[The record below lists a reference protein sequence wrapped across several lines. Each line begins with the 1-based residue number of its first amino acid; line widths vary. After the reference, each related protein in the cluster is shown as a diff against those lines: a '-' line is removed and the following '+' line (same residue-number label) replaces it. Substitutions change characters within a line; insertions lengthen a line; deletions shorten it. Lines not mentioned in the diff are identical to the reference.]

1 MGRNSGIR
9 SFLRRRLNI
18 RHIALMAQLD
28 DARSVV
34 RAAEAAGMSQPA
46 ASTLLRGFEEAL
58 DVPLFERHARGIS
71 PTPYGE
77 ILIRHARAI
86 LGEIEQVQEEI
97 ASLKS
102 GLSGQAS
109 VGAVTTPGTNL
120 VPLAVGLLKQK
131 HPGLL
136 VSIDIDHSRPLV
148 ERLLGGQIDMVV
160 GRLLDSRGAGE
171 LQFEPLGEEFHAVI
185 AGGAH
190 PLAGTT
196 GIRLQDLLGQ
206 TWILPPPGSVL
217 RDRLSTVFLQ
227 QGLPMPANVVQTQS
241 LPAVLGL
248 LRTTDAVVPLPR
260 EALQPLCE
268 AGSLSV
274 LIDDLGVGMSPFGII
289 TRRKHR
295 LSPGAQALLDA
306 LRTTAR
312 TLYLPAHRA
321 ALGGGESIPLAAPDM
336 A

>member
-58 DVPLFERHARGIS
+58 DVPLFERHARGIA

-77 ILIRHARAI
+77 ILVRHARAI
-86 LGEIEQVQEEI
+86 LAEIDQVQEEI

-131 HPGLL
+131 HPGLM
-136 VSIDIDHSRPLV
+136 VSIDIDHSRPLI

-160 GRLLDSRGAGE
+160 ARLLDSRGAGE
-171 LQFEPLGEEFHAVI
+171 LQFEPLGEESHAII

-196 GIRLQDLLGQ
+196 GIWLQDLLGQ
-206 TWILPPPGSVL
+206 PWILPPPGSVL
-217 RDRLSTVFLQ
+217 RDRLATVFLQ

-241 LPAVLGL
+241 LPAILGL
-248 LRTTDAVVPLPR
+248 VRTTDAVVPLPR
-260 EALQPLCE
+260 ETVQPLCDS
-268 AGSLSV
+268 GFLSV
-274 LIDDLGVGMSPFGII
+274 LIDNVGVTMTPFGII
-289 TRRKHR
+289 TRRNHN

-306 LRTTAR
+306 IRTTAR
-312 TLYLPAHRA
+312 TLYPSARA
-321 ALGGGESIPLAAPDM
+321 PTEGMDESLVVNA
-336 A
+336 

>member
-58 DVPLFERHARGIS
+58 DVPLFERHARGIA

-77 ILIRHARAI
+77 ILVRHARAI
-86 LGEIEQVQEEI
+86 LAEIDQVQEEI

-120 VPLAVGLLKQK
+120 VPVAVGLLKQK
-131 HPGLL
+131 HPGLM
-136 VSIDIDHSRPLV
+136 VSVDVDHSRPLI
-148 ERLLGGQIDMVV
+148 ERLLGGQIDMAVA
-160 GRLLDSRGAGE
+160 RLLDSRGAGE
-171 LQFEPLGEEFHAVI
+171 LQFEPLGEESHAII
-185 AGGAH
+185 AGGSH
-190 PLAGTT
+190 PLAGAT
-196 GIRLQDLLGQ
+196 GIWLRDLLGQ
-206 TWILPPPGSVL
+206 PWILPPPGSVL
-217 RDRLSTVFLQ
+217 RDRLATVFLQ

-241 LPAVLGL
+241 LPAILGL
-248 LRTTDAVVPLPR
+248 LRSTDAVVPLPR
-260 EALQPLCE
+260 ETVQPLCDS
-268 AGSLSV
+268 GFLSV
-274 LIDDLGVGMSPFGII
+274 LIDNVGVTMTPFGII
-289 TRRKHR
+289 TRRKHN

-306 LRTTAR
+306 IRTTAR
-312 TLYLPAHRA
+312 TLYPSAPAA
-321 ALGGGESIPLAAPDM
+321 AEGMDESLVVNA
-336 A
+336 

>member
-1 MGRNSGIR
+1 MGRDSGIR

-58 DVPLFERHARGIS
+58 DVPLFERHARGIA

-77 ILIRHARAI
+77 ILVRHARAI
-86 LGEIEQVQEEI
+86 LAEIDQVQEEI

-109 VGAVTTPGTNL
+109 VGTVTTPGTNL

-131 HPGLL
+131 HPGLM
-136 VSIDIDHSRPLV
+136 VSIDVDHSRPLI
-148 ERLLGGQIDMVV
+148 ERLLGGQIDMAVA
-160 GRLLDSRGAGE
+160 RLLDSRGAGE
-171 LQFEPLGEEFHAVI
+171 LQFEPLGEESHAII
-185 AGGAH
+185 AGGSH

-196 GIRLQDLLGQ
+196 GIWLQDLLGQ
-206 TWILPPPGSVL
+206 PWILPPPGSVL
-217 RDRLSTVFLQ
+217 RDRLATVFLQ

-241 LPAVLGL
+241 LPAILGL
-248 LRTTDAVVPLPR
+248 LRSTDAVVPLPR
-260 EALQPLCE
+260 ETVQPLCDS
-268 AGSLSV
+268 GFLSV
-274 LIDDLGVGMSPFGII
+274 LIDNVGVTMTPFGII
-289 TRRKHR
+289 TRRKHD

-306 LRTTAR
+306 IRSTAR
-312 TLYLPAHRA
+312 TLYSRAHAPAE
-321 ALGGGESIPLAAPDM
+321 GMNETLAVNA
-336 A
+336 

>member
-1 MGRNSGIR
+1 MAHGVGIR

-28 DARSVV
+28 DSRSVV

-46 ASTLLRGFEEAL
+46 ASTLLKGFEEAL
-58 DVPLFERHARGIS
+58 EVPLFDRHARGIS

-86 LGEIEQVQEEI
+86 LGEIDQVQAEI

-109 VGAVTTPGTNL
+109 VGAVTMPGAHL
-120 VPLAVGLLKQK
+120 VPLAVGLLKKK

-148 ERLLGGQIDMVV
+148 ERLLGGQVDMIVA
-160 GRLLDSRGAGE
+160 RLLDSRGAGE
-171 LQFEPLGEEFHAVI
+171 LQFEPLAEEFHAVI
-185 AGGAH
+185 ASSAH
-190 PLAGTT
+190 PLAGAR
-196 GIRLQDLLGQ
+196 GIRLRDLLGQ

-217 RDRLSTVFLQ
+217 RDRLAAVFLQ

-241 LPAVLGL
+241 LPAILGL
-248 LRTTDAVVPLPR
+248 LRSTDALVPLPR
-260 EALQPLCE
+260 ETVQPLCD
-268 AGSLSV
+268 AGSLAV
-274 LIDDLGVGMSPFGII
+274 LIDDLGVAMSPFGII
-289 TRRKHR
+289 TRRKHP

-312 TLYLPAHRA
+312 TLYSTVPAPVVMNGVSAELHA
-321 ALGGGESIPLAAPDM
+321 
-336 A
+336 

>member
-1 MGRNSGIR
+1 MGRSGGIR

-46 ASTLLRGFEEAL
+46 ASTLLKGFEQAL
-58 DVPLFERHARGIS
+58 DVPLFERHARGIA

-86 LGEIEQVQEEI
+86 LGELDQVQEEI

-102 GLSGQAS
+102 GLSGQAA
-109 VGAVTTPGTNL
+109 VGTVTTPGTHL
-120 VPLAVGLLKQK
+120 VPLAVDLLKRK
-131 HPGLL
+131 HPSLL
-136 VSIDIDHSRPLV
+136 VNIDVDHSRPLI
-148 ERLLGGQIDMVV
+148 ERLLGGQLDIVI

-185 AGGAH
+185 AGGGH

-206 TWILPPPGSVL
+206 PWVLPPPGSLV
-217 RDRLSTVFLQ
+217 RERLATVFLQ

-241 LPAVLGL
+241 LHAVLGL
-248 LRTTDAVVPLPR
+248 LHTTEAVVPLPR
-260 EALQPLCE
+260 ETVQPLCDSGFL
-268 AGSLSV
+268 AV
-274 LIDDLGVGMSPFGII
+274 LIDDLGVTMSPFGII
-289 TRRKHR
+289 TRRKHK

-306 LRTTAR
+306 IRTTAR
-312 TLYLPAHRA
+312 TLYSPMPARPEESSAAA
-321 ALGGGESIPLAAPDM
+321 ALNA
-336 A
+336 

>member
-58 DVPLFERHARGIS
+58 DVPLFERHARGIA

-77 ILIRHARAI
+77 ILVRHARAI
-86 LGEIEQVQEEI
+86 LAEIDQVQEEI

-109 VGAVTTPGTNL
+109 VGTVVTPGTNL
-120 VPLAVGLLKQK
+120 VPLAVGLLKKK

-136 VSIDIDHSRPLV
+136 VSIELDHSRPLI
-148 ERLLGGQIDMVV
+148 EGLLGGQIDMVV
-160 GRLLDSRGAGE
+160 ARLLDSQGAGE
-171 LQFEPLGEEFHAVI
+171 LHFEPLGDESHAVI
-185 AGGAH
+185 AGGGH
-190 PLAGTT
+190 PLAGAKS
-196 GIRLQDLLGQ
+196 IRLQDLLGQ
-206 TWILPPPGSVL
+206 AWILPPPGSVL
-217 RDRLSTVFLQ
+217 KDRLAAVFLQ
-227 QGLPMPANVVQTQS
+227 HGLPMPANVVQTQS
-241 LPAVLGL
+241 LPAIVGL
-248 LRTTDAVVPLPR
+248 LRSTNAVVALPR
-260 EALQPLCE
+260 ETVQPLCDS
-268 AGSLSV
+268 GFLSV
-274 LIDDLGVGMSPFGII
+274 LIDNLGVTMTPFGIV
-289 TRRKHR
+289 TRRKHD
-295 LSPGAQALLDA
+295 LSPGAQALLA
-306 LRTTAR
+306 AIRTTAR
-312 TLYLPAHRA
+312 TLYLPAHA
-321 ALGGGESIPLAAPDM
+321 SAEGGGEPLAAS

>member
-1 MGRNSGIR
+1 MGRSSGIR

-58 DVPLFERHARGIS
+58 DVPLFERHARGIA

-77 ILIRHARAI
+77 ILVRHARAI
-86 LGEIEQVQEEI
+86 LAEIDQVQEEI

-131 HPGLL
+131 HPGLM
-136 VSIDIDHSRPLV
+136 VSIDIDHSRPLI
-148 ERLLGGQIDMVV
+148 ERLLGGQVDMVV
-160 GRLLDSRGAGE
+160 ARLFDSRGAGE
-171 LQFEPLGEEFHAVI
+171 LQFEPLGEESHAII
-185 AGGAH
+185 AGGGH
-190 PLAGTT
+190 PLAGAT
-196 GIRLQDLLGQ
+196 GIWLRDLLGQ
-206 TWILPPPGSVL
+206 PWVLPPPGSVL
-217 RDRLSTVFLQ
+217 RDRLATVFLQ

-241 LPAVLGL
+241 MPAILGL
-248 LRTTDAVVPLPR
+248 LRSTDAVVALPR
-260 EALQPLCE
+260 ETVQPLCDS
-268 AGSLSV
+268 GFLSV
-274 LIDDLGVGMSPFGII
+274 LIENVGVTMTPFGII
-289 TRRKHR
+289 TRRRHN

-306 LRTTAR
+306 IRTTAR
-312 TLYLPAHRA
+312 TLYPSAHAPAE
-321 ALGGGESIPLAAPDM
+321 GMDESLVVNA
-336 A
+336 

>member
-1 MGRNSGIR
+1 MGHNSGIR

-58 DVPLFERHARGIS
+58 DVPLFERHARGIA

-77 ILIRHARAI
+77 ILVRHARAI
-86 LGEIEQVQEEI
+86 LAEIDQVQEEI

-131 HPGLL
+131 HPGLM
-136 VSIDIDHSRPLV
+136 VSIDVDHSRPLI
-148 ERLLGGQIDMVV
+148 ERLLGGQIDMAVA
-160 GRLLDSRGAGE
+160 RLLDARGAGE
-171 LQFEPLGEEFHAVI
+171 LQFEPLGEESHAII
-185 AGGAH
+185 AGGSH

-196 GIRLQDLLGQ
+196 GIWLQDLLGQ
-206 TWILPPPGSVL
+206 PWILPPPGSVL
-217 RDRLSTVFLQ
+217 RDRLATVFLQ

-241 LPAVLGL
+241 LPAILGL
-248 LRTTDAVVPLPR
+248 MRSTDAVVPLPR
-260 EALQPLCE
+260 ETVQPLCDS
-268 AGSLSV
+268 GFLSV
-274 LIDDLGVGMSPFGII
+274 LIDNVGVTMTPFGII
-289 TRRKHR
+289 TRRKHD
-295 LSPGAQALLDA
+295 LSPGAQALLEA
-306 LRTTAR
+306 IRTTAR
-312 TLYLPAHRA
+312 TLYSSAHAPAK
-321 ALGGGESIPLAAPDM
+321 GMDETLAVNA
-336 A
+336 

>member
-1 MGRNSGIR
+1 MGRGSGIR
-9 SFLRRRLNI
+9 TFLRRRLNI

-46 ASTLLRGFEEAL
+46 ASTLLKGFEEAL
-58 DVPLFERHARGIS
+58 DVPLFERHARGIA

-77 ILIRHARAI
+77 ILVRHARAI
-86 LGEIEQVQEEI
+86 LAEIEQVHEEI

-120 VPLAVGLLKQK
+120 VPLAVSLLKQK

-148 ERLLGGQIDMVV
+148 ERLLGGQLDMVV
-160 GRLLDSRGAGE
+160 ARLLDSRGAGE
-171 LQFEPLGEEFHAVI
+171 LQFEPLAEEFHAVI
-185 AGGAH
+185 AGGGH
-190 PLAGTT
+190 PLAGAT

-206 TWILPPPGSVL
+206 PWILPPPGSVL
-217 RDRLSTVFLQ
+217 RDRLGTVFLQ

-241 LPAVLGL
+241 LPAILGL

-260 EALQPLCE
+260 ETVQPLCDC
-268 AGSLSV
+268 GYFSV
-274 LIDDLGVGMSPFGII
+274 LIDNVGVAMSPFGII
-289 TRRKHR
+289 TRSKHK

-306 LRTTAR
+306 IRTTAK
-312 TLYLPAHRA
+312 TLYPAVHAPAQRSPA
-321 ALGGGESIPLAAPDM
+321 PLAAT

>member
-1 MGRNSGIR
+1 MGRGAAIR

-28 DARSVV
+28 DSRSVV

-46 ASTLLRGFEEAL
+46 ASTLLKGFEEAL

-86 LGEIEQVQEEI
+86 LGEIDQVQEEI

-102 GLSGQAS
+102 GLSGQAA
-109 VGAVTTPGTNL
+109 VGTVTTPGTNL
-120 VPLAVGLLKQK
+120 VPLAVDLLKRK

-136 VSIDIDHSRPLV
+136 VSIDVDHSRPLV
-148 ERLLGGQIDMVV
+148 ERLLGGQLDMVI
-160 GRLLDSRGAGE
+160 GRLFDSRGAGE

-185 AGGAH
+185 AGSGH
-190 PLAGTT
+190 PLAGMT

-206 TWILPPPGSVL
+206 PWILPPPGSVV
-217 RDRLSTVFLQ
+217 RERLATVFLQ

-241 LPAVLGL
+241 LHAVLGL
-248 LRTTDAVVPLPR
+248 LHSTEAIVPLPL
-260 EALQPLCE
+260 ETVQPLCDSGFL
-268 AGSLSV
+268 AV
-274 LIDDLGVGMSPFGII
+274 LIDDIGVTMSPFGII
-289 TRRKHR
+289 TRRKHKH
-295 LSPGAQALLDA
+295 SPGAQALLDA
-306 LRTTAR
+306 IRTTAR
-312 TLYLPAHRA
+312 TLYSLMPAPTA
-321 ALGGGESIPLAAPDM
+321 ASEVSSALHV
-336 A
+336 

>member
-1 MGRNSGIR
+1 MGRSSGIR

-34 RAAEAAGMSQPA
+34 RAAEVAGMSQPA
-46 ASTLLRGFEEAL
+46 ASTLLKGFEQAL
-58 DVPLFERHARGIS
+58 EVPLFERHARGIA

-77 ILIRHARAI
+77 ILVRHARSI
-86 LGEIEQVQEEI
+86 LAEIDQVQEEI

-109 VGAVTTPGTNL
+109 VGAVATPATNL
-120 VPLAVGLLKQK
+120 VPLAVGLLKRK

-136 VSIDIDHSRPLV
+136 VSIDIDHSGPLV
-148 ERLLGGQIDMVV
+148 ERLLGGQLDMIVA
-160 GRLLDSRGAGE
+160 RLLDSRGAGE

-185 AGGAH
+185 AGGGH
-190 PLAGTT
+190 PLAGAT
-196 GIRLQDLLGQ
+196 GIRLGDLLGQ
-206 TWILPPPGSVL
+206 QWILPPPGSLL
-217 RDRLSTVFLQ
+217 RDHLTTVFLQ

-248 LRTTDAVVPLPR
+248 LRASDAVVPLPR
-260 EALQPLCE
+260 DTVQPLCDS
-268 AGSLSV
+268 GFLSV
-274 LIDDLGVGMSPFGII
+274 LIDDLGLVMSPFGII
-289 TRRKHR
+289 TRRKHK

-306 LRTTAR
+306 IRTTAR
-312 TLYLPAHRA
+312 TIYPAVHA
-321 ALGGGESIPLAAPDM
+321 AVESGGESIAINA
-336 A
+336 

>member
-1 MGRNSGIR
+1 MARNSGIR

-46 ASTLLRGFEEAL
+46 ASMLLKSFEEAL

-86 LGEIEQVQEEI
+86 LGEIDQVQEEI
-97 ASLKS
+97 AGLKS
-102 GLSGQAS
+102 GLSGQAA
-109 VGAVTTPGTNL
+109 VGAVTTPGTHL

-136 VSIDIDHSRPLV
+136 VSIDVDHSRPLI
-148 ERLLGGQIDMVV
+148 ERLLGGQVDLVV
-160 GRLLDSRGAGE
+160 ARLLDSRGAGE
-171 LQFEPLGEEFHAVI
+171 LQFEPLAEESHAVI
-185 AGGAH
+185 AGSGH
-190 PLAGTT
+190 PLAGAPDV
-196 GIRLQDLLGQ
+196 RLQDLLGQ

-217 RDRLSTVFLQ
+217 RDRLATVFSRQ
-227 QGLPMPANVVQTQS
+227 ALPMPANVVQTQS
-241 LPAVLGL
+241 LPAILGL
-248 LRTTDAVVPLPR
+248 LRITDAVVPLPR
-260 EALQPLCE
+260 EPLQPLCD

-289 TRRKHR
+289 TRCKHR

-306 LRTTAR
+306 IRTTAR
-312 TLYLPAHRA
+312 TLYSPVLPRLTKCGVSP
-321 ALGGGESIPLAAPDM
+321 ALHA
-336 A
+336 

>member
-1 MGRNSGIR
+1 
-9 SFLRRRLNI
+9 
-18 RHIALMAQLD
+18 MAQLD

-46 ASTLLRGFEEAL
+46 ASTLLKGFEQAL
-58 DVPLFERHARGIS
+58 EVPLFERHARGIA

-77 ILIRHARAI
+77 ILVRHARSI
-86 LGEIEQVQEEI
+86 LAEIEQVQEEI

-109 VGAVTTPGTNL
+109 VGAVATPATHL
-120 VPLAVGLLKQK
+120 VPLAVGLLKRK

-148 ERLLGGQIDMVV
+148 ERLLGGQLDMIIA
-160 GRLLDSRGAGE
+160 RLLDSRGAGE

-185 AGGAH
+185 AGGGH
-190 PLAGTT
+190 PLAGAT
-196 GIRLQDLLGQ
+196 GIRLEDLLGQ
-206 TWILPPPGSVL
+206 QWILPPPGSLL
-217 RDRLSTVFLQ
+217 RDQLTTVFLQ

-248 LRTTDAVVPLPR
+248 LRASDAVVPLPR
-260 EALQPLCE
+260 DTVQPLCDS
-268 AGSLSV
+268 GFLSV
-274 LIDDLGVGMSPFGII
+274 LIDDLGVVMSPFGII
-289 TRRKHR
+289 TRRKHK

-306 LRTTAR
+306 IRTTAR
-312 TLYLPAHRA
+312 TLYPAVYA
-321 ALGGGESIPLAAPDM
+321 PVEDSGESLAVNAR
-336 A
+336 

>member
-46 ASTLLRGFEEAL
+46 ASTLLKGFEEAL
-58 DVPLFERHARGIS
+58 DVPLFERHARGIA

-77 ILIRHARAI
+77 ILVRHARAI
-86 LGEIEQVQEEI
+86 LAEIDQVQEEI

-120 VPLAVGLLKQK
+120 VPLAVGLLKHK
-131 HPGLL
+131 HPGLM
-136 VSIDIDHSRPLV
+136 VSIDVDHSRPLV
-148 ERLLGGQIDMVV
+148 EQLLGGQIDMVV
-160 GRLLDSRGAGE
+160 ARLLDSRGAGE

-185 AGGAH
+185 AGGGH
-190 PLAGTT
+190 PLAFAT

-206 TWILPPPGSVL
+206 PWILPPPGSLL
-217 RDRLSTVFLQ
+217 RDQLATVFQQ
-227 QGLPMPANVVQTQS
+227 QGLPVPANVVQTQS
-241 LPAVLGL
+241 LHTILGL
-248 LRTTDAVVPLPR
+248 LRTSDAVVPLPR
-260 EALQPLCE
+260 ETVQPLCDS
-268 AGSLSV
+268 GFLSV
-274 LIDDLGVGMSPFGII
+274 LIDNIGVGMSPFGII
-289 TRRKHR
+289 TRRKHK
-295 LSPGAQALLDA
+295 LSPGAQALLEA
-306 LRTTAR
+306 IRTTAR
-312 TLYLPAHRA
+312 TLYPAAHAPVEDSGR
-321 ALGGGESIPLAAPDM
+321 SLAVNA
-336 A
+336 